1 MICPFCKKIIKDDA
15 KFCGQCGRSVPR
27 CPTCGRVITKKTNF
41 CTEDG
46 TKLPENIIQ
55 LFQTE
60 YEERTETVFD
70 KPVKNVKKKRL
81 SRIITIVLLAGLSVI
96 SITAASFY
104 FYNKSPLEL
113 ILPEKSK
120 QYKNEEKIKNEI
132 DEEVT
137 ETVWNVNGTELS
149 EDTEEMTEYQTVS
162 EAEEPF
168 QENELEYFITHCD
181 AEYFDMDD
189 LKTFDKEMCRLARN
203 GIYARCGRKF
213 NDITLQEYFEQYD
226 WYEPEIEPDEFT
238 ESLLNEYQIANRDL
252 IVEYE
257 KELSEE

>member
-104 FYNKSPLEL
+104 FYNKLPLEL